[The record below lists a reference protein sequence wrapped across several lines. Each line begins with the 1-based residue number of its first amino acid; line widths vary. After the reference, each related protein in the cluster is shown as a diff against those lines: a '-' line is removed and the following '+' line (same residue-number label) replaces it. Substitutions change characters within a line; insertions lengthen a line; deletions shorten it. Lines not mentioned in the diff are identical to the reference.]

1 LRVLPDSLGGQD
13 SVTWVPVDILA
24 AIIVELVCKDCLPEL
39 KDKKTEAWTKYYHLE
54 NPHTVKWSTLVPAVQ
69 EYFAE
74 EKLQVI
80 SMDDWV
86 DKLEASGKEQD
97 ADASQNPG
105 LKLLGMYKG
114 LKCARECVILDTK
127 VTRERSQVM
136 QNLPPVNQEW
146 MRLWLRQWAF

>member
-1 LRVLPDSLGGQD
+1 M
-13 SVTWVPVDILA
+13 
-24 AIIVELVCKDCLPEL
+24 
-39 KDKKTEAWTKYYHLE
+39 
-54 NPHTVKWSTLVPAVQ
+54 PAVQ